1 MSKTKVRKK
10 AMKTPRHR
18 SEALA
23 AAHEAA
29 RDLYKAGG
37 IDKMTMRKFD
47 LMCLT
52 LVERLSAEEIQ
63 ALREAAGVS
72 QGVFARVLNVPTG
85 LVSQWERGER
95 HPSGPSLKLLAL
107 VKAKGFD
114 AIV

>member
-1 MSKTKVRKK
+1 MSRKSK
-10 AMKTPRHR
+10 RAAEQYR

-29 RDLYKAGG
+29 RDLHHAGG
-37 IDKMTMRKFD
+37 IDKVTMRKFD

-52 LVERLSAEEIQ
+52 SVERLSATEIQ
-63 ALREAAGVS
+63 ALRRAAGVS
-72 QGVFARVLNVPTG
+72 QGVFARVLNVQPG

-95 HPSGPSLKLLAL
+95 RPSGPSLKLLAL

>member
-1 MSKTKVRKK
+1 MRKK
-10 AMKTPRHR
+10 AARIKARKRYR

-29 RDLYKAGG
+29 RDLYRSGS
-37 IDKMTMRKFD
+37 IDKVTIRKFD

-52 LVERLSAEEIQ
+52 QVEKLTAAEIQ

-72 QGVFARVLNVPTG
+72 QGVFARALNVQPG

-95 HPSGPSLKLLAL
+95 RPSGPSLKLLAL

>member
-1 MSKTKVRKK
+1 MTKTRKK
-10 AMKTPRHR
+10 ARVHRKYR
-18 SEALA
+18 SEALG

-29 RDLYKAGG
+29 RDLYRAGG
-37 IDKMTMRKFD
+37 IDKVTMRKFD
-47 LMCLT
+47 LLCLT
-52 LVERLSAEEIQ
+52 LVDRLSAAEIQ

-72 QGVFARVLNVPTG
+72 QGVFARVLNVPPG

-95 HPSGPSLKLLAL
+95 RPSGPSLKLLAL

>member
-1 MSKTKVRKK
+1 MSKNSNKAKAPKK
-10 AMKTPRHR
+10 YS

-29 RDLYKAGG
+29 RDLHRAGG
-37 IDKMTMRKFD
+37 IDKVTMRKFD

-52 LVERLSAEEIQ
+52 LVERLSATEIQ
-63 ALREAAGVS
+63 ALRQAAGVS
-72 QGVFARVLNVPTG
+72 QGVFARVLNVQPG

-95 HPSGPSLKLLAL
+95 RPSGPSLKLLAL

>member
-1 MSKTKVRKK
+1 MSKTT
-10 AMKTPRHR
+10 KTPKKYRT
-18 SEALA
+18 EALA

-29 RDLYKAGG
+29 RDLHRAGG
-37 IDKMTMRKFD
+37 IDKLTMRKFD

-52 LVERLSAEEIQ
+52 LVEQLSAREIQ

-72 QGVFARVLNVPTG
+72 QGVFARVLNVQPG
-85 LVSQWERGER
+85 LVSLWERGQR
-95 HPSGPSLKLLAL
+95 RPSGPSLKLLAL

>member
-1 MSKTKVRKK
+1 MNKKRKK
-10 AMKTPRHR
+10 AKAPRAYR
-18 SEALA
+18 SEALG

-29 RDLYKAGG
+29 RDLYRAGG
-37 IDKMTMRKFD
+37 IAKVTMRKFD
-47 LMCLT
+47 VLCLT
-52 LVERLSAEEIQ
+52 LVDRLSAAEIQ

-72 QGVFARVLNVPTG
+72 QGVFARVLNVQPG

-95 HPSGPSLKLLAL
+95 RPSGPSLKLLAL

>member
-1 MSKTKVRKK
+1 MNKKSKK
-10 AMKTPRHR
+10 AKAPRSYR
-18 SEALA
+18 SEALG

-29 RDLYKAGG
+29 RDLYRAGG
-37 IDKMTMRKFD
+37 IDKVTMRKFD
-47 LMCLT
+47 VLCLT
-52 LVERLSAEEIQ
+52 LVDRLSAAEIQ

-72 QGVFARVLNVPTG
+72 QGVFARVLNVPPG

-95 HPSGPSLKLLAL
+95 RPSGPSLKLLAL

>member
-1 MSKTKVRKK
+1 MKKKATKVKARK
-10 AMKTPRHR
+10 RFR

-23 AAHEAA
+23 AAHESA
-29 RDLYKAGG
+29 RDLYAAGS
-37 IDKMTMRKFD
+37 IDKVTMRKFD

-52 LVERLSAEEIQ
+52 EVERLTAAEIL

-72 QGVFARVLNVPTG
+72 QGVFAKALNVQPG

-114 AIV
+114 AII

>member
-1 MSKTKVRKK
+1 MNKKRKK
-10 AMKTPRHR
+10 AKAPRTYR
-18 SEALA
+18 SALG

-29 RDLYKAGG
+29 RDLYRAGG
-37 IDKMTMRKFD
+37 IDKVTMRKFD
-47 LMCLT
+47 LLCLT
-52 LVERLSAEEIQ
+52 LVDRLSAAEIQ

-72 QGVFARVLNVPTG
+72 QGVFARVLNVQPG

-95 HPSGPSLKLLAL
+95 RPSGPSLKLLAL

>member
-1 MSKTKVRKK
+1 MNKK
-10 AMKTPRHR
+10 SNRPKAPKNYR
-18 SEALA
+18 SEALG

-29 RDLYKAGG
+29 RDLYRVGG
-37 IDKMTMRKFD
+37 IDKVTMRKFD

-52 LVERLSAEEIQ
+52 LVERLSAAEIQ

-72 QGVFARVLNVPTG
+72 QGVFARVLNVQPG

-95 HPSGPSLKLLAL
+95 RPSGPSLKLLAL